1 MDGTGL
7 TMHPCKEVVKLETF
21 NCDKSLQKTRNAKS
35 GETFGDSC
43 IYHPWHPLP
52 WSLAPPLRKLTPCIV
67 ELEPQGGVNANLF
80 RALLDSIFRAQG
92 AASGADHGT
101 S

>member
-1 MDGTGL
+1 
-7 TMHPCKEVVKLETF
+7 MHPCKEVVKLETF

-67 ELEPQGGVNANLF
+67 ELEPQGRRQCKLV
-80 RALLDSIFRAQG
+80 QG
-92 AASGADHGT
+92 ATGFYLPGARCGFWR
-101 S
+101 